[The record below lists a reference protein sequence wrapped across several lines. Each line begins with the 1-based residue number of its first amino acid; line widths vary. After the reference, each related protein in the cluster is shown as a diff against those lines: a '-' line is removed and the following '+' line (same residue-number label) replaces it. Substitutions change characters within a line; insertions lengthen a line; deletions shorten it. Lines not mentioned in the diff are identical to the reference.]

1 MPVINRIATDAQIAH
16 VTSGLTKFVEFCKAR
31 AAEHTAA
38 GEGDMVEMYTD
49 DATYN
54 NKCLQEFLE
63 HKNLHKLFGALIYQ
77 DTAPREEALG
87 SFVYPK
93 GSKELG
99 FTWDNINSSPQR

>member
-1 MPVINRIATDAQIAH
+1 MPALNRIATDAQIAH

-31 AAEHTAA
+31 AAESA
-38 GEGDMVEMYTD
+38 GAGAGCAEMYTD

-99 FTWDNINSSPQR
+99 FTWDNINASPQR